1 MARKTK
7 VLGFSV
13 APDLAKEYEQL
24 AERHGT
30 TKSELF
36 RRMVESYTEKID
48 EEEFFRL
55 QRKMTRRA
63 RQKGVFTEKEVERI
77 VFEDR

>member
-1 MARKTK
+1 MARKTA

-13 APDLAKEYEQL
+13 SPELARQYEAL
-24 AERHGT
+24 AARERT
-30 TKSELF
+30 TKSDLF
-36 RRMVESYTEKID
+36 RRMVERYKADRD

-55 QRKMTRRA
+55 QRKMARRG
-63 RQKGVFTEKEVERI
+63 RKIGTLTEREVARI

>member
-1 MARKTK
+1 MGRRTA

-13 APDLAKEYEQL
+13 SPELAREYEKL
-24 AERHGT
+24 AARQKT

-36 RRMVESYTEKID
+36 RRMVETYKVQLD
-48 EEEFFRL
+48 EEEFSRL
-55 QRKMTRRA
+55 QRKMSGRA
-63 RQKGVFTEKEVERI
+63 RKRGVFTEEDVDRI

>member
-1 MARKTK
+1 MARKTT

-13 APDLAKEYEQL
+13 SPEMAEEYEKL
-24 AERHGT
+24 AEQEKT

-36 RRMVESYTEKID
+36 RRMIACYKANRG
-48 EEEFFRL
+48 EEEFFKL
-55 QRKMTRRA
+55 QRKMSRRSG
-63 RQKGVFTEKEVERI
+63 KDGMLSEKEVERI

>member
-1 MARKTK
+1 MARKTT

-13 APDLAKEYEQL
+13 SPEMAEEYEKL
-24 AERHGT
+24 AEQEKT

-36 RRMVESYTEKID
+36 RRMIACYKADRE
-48 EEEFFRL
+48 EEEFFKL
-55 QRKMTRRA
+55 QGKMARRSG
-63 RQKGVFTEKEVERI
+63 KDGMLSEKEVERI